1 MADAYSNS
9 PNPRRLYRSP
19 DDRVVSGVCGGLS
32 ENYGWD
38 PTLLRVIA
46 LLLLIIATP
55 ITFVIYIV
63 LWVITPKRTAPLQRL
78 APEEDTFWRGV
89 SSKPAVVFSNLKYK
103 MRDLDQRLQA
113 LERAAV
119 SEEAQLKRAFK
130 DLEQGASGERGGG
143 V

>member
-1 MADAYSNS
+1 MADAYDNS

-19 DDRVVSGVCGGLS
+19 NDRVISGVCGGLA

-38 PTLLRVIA
+38 PTLLRLIA
-46 LLLLIIATP
+46 LALLFFAGPICLI
-55 ITFVIYIV
+55 VYVV
-63 LWVITPKRTAPLQRL
+63 LWVITPKRIGPLRTL
-78 APEEDTFWRGV
+78 APEEDRFWRGV
-89 SSKPAVVFSNLKYK
+89 SAKPAVVFSNLKYK

-130 DLEQGASGERGGG
+130 DLERSAAGADRAP
-143 V
+143 